1 MPAGITSTTP
11 ANGMRAQH
19 IRVAKI
25 ANHRRG
31 PRNSRTAATIV
42 AKYTMMTSESGTI
55 NKFSAVQF
63 AS

>member
-1 MPAGITSTTP
+1 
-11 ANGMRAQH
+11 MRAQH

-25 ANHRRG
+25 ASHRRG
-31 PRNSRTAATIV
+31 PRNSRIAATIV